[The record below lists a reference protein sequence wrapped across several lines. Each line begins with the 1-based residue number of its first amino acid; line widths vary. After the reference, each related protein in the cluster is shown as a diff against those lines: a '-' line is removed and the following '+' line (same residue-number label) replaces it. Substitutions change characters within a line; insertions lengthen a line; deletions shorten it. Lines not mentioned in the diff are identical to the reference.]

1 MKKFL
6 FFLLIVNYSFSQLNL
21 AISNNSVD
29 ITNSNN
35 GSLYRNLRNIS
46 AINYEFN
53 LVDPIITIY
62 TEGTPFKIN
71 FSQVANVSVDGGAM
85 TAKTTFTDLTNQFR
99 TRITN
104 LSIGSGT
111 VTNNFTPVYPSF
123 GTTADA
129 VNIYT
134 TNQAITVTNC
144 IFIIVENTGTTAT
157 TVTYGGV
164 SIPLAVGQERLFEA
178 VFNQNNAKY
187 TPISTLSVLGTS
199 TASILVTRKFLQ

>member
-62 TEGTPFKIN
+62 TEGTPFKVN
-71 FSQVANVSVDGGAM
+71 FSQIANVSVDGGTM
-85 TAKTTFTDLTNQFR
+85 IEKTTFTDLTNQFK

-104 LSIGSGT
+104 LSGGSGT

-134 TNQAITVTNC
+134 TNQTITTTNC
-144 IFIIVENTGTTAT
+144 IFIIIENLGTTAT
-157 TVTYGGV
+157 TVSYGGV
-164 SIPLAVGQERLFEA
+164 NIPLAVGQERLFEA
-178 VFNQNNAKY
+178 VFNQNNSKY
-187 TPISTLSVLGTS
+187 TPISTLSVLGTA

>member
-85 TAKTTFTDLTNQFR
+85 TAKTTFTDLTNQFK

-104 LSIGSGT
+104 LAGGGS
-111 VTNNFTPVYPSF
+111 VTANFTPVTPSF

-129 VNIYT
+129 VNFYT
-134 TNQAITVTNC
+134 TNQTITVANC